1 LYEHIAHLLYTTL
14 PSLILSAFV
23 MTLYGMNSELGG
35 STIPEKIQ
43 LITEGLKGIY
53 HFNLLLLLP
62 IAIVLYGSITK
73 KPTIPIMLVSALV
86 AMINA

>member
-1 LYEHIAHLLYTTL
+1 
-14 PSLILSAFV
+14 

-35 STIPEKIQ
+35 STIPKIQ

-86 AMINA
+86 AMINASVIQGSHYTTLLKVQ